1 MCIHRHSYN
10 NTGETAFEQNEYEE
24 TIDRLE
30 QLQVIL
36 RVVWVSCCFL
46 YTHITMLI
54 DTSGIDFQPL
64 SQAVDKSKS
73 RNKVSVRLP
82 LSIYWLIPGRS
93 GSQKNSGVSSP
104 LLYRDVWSK
113 HPTPDSTLRWK
124 SLTTLWK
131 QLVAHRSPLSTAP
144 SVP

>member
-82 LSIYWLIPGRS
+82 LSIY
-93 GSQKNSGVSSP
+93 
-104 LLYRDVWSK
+104 
-113 HPTPDSTLRWK
+113 
-124 SLTTLWK
+124 
-131 QLVAHRSPLSTAP
+131 
-144 SVP
+144 